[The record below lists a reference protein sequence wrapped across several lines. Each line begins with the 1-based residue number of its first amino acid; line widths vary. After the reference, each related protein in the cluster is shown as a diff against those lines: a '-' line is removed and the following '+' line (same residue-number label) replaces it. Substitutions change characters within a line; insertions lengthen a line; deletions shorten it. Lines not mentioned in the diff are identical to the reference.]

1 MCPNIF
7 RFPFVENRPRALGAT
22 SFISLVFHG
31 LLLGATGLAIPLKTA
46 TPPEETGISIDL
58 ASIVDPAPV
67 QDPAKQEAPK
77 QEAPAQVSGT
87 AKAEAPKP
95 GRAPMPKK
103 APKPNPRKAE
113 APMPRKAAAK
123 NDAPGRATPSGAM
136 QPDRKAE
143 QVASKAP
150 IGESSPPAP
159 AGGSGKPRPQYPELA
174 RKRGQEGTVSVRCQ
188 VDANGHVTNVSLAR
202 SSGFRLLDEAA
213 LKAVGKWK
221 FKPGRKDGA
230 CVAGTVVVP
239 VQFRLQ

>member
-46 TPPEETGISIDL
+46 TPP
-58 ASIVDPAPV
+58 
-67 QDPAKQEAPK
+67 
-77 QEAPAQVSGT
+77 
-87 AKAEAPKP
+87 
-95 GRAPMPKK
+95 
-103 APKPNPRKAE
+103 
-113 APMPRKAAAK
+113 
-123 NDAPGRATPSGAM
+123 GAM
-136 QPDRKAE
+136 QPDRKVE

-159 AGGSGKPRPQYPELA
+159 AGGSGKPRPQYPERA

-230 CVAGTVVVP
+230 DVAGTVVVP

>member
-77 QEAPAQVSGT
+77 QEAPAQVSGM
-87 AKAEAPKP
+87 AKAEAPKHE
-95 GRAPMPKK
+95 R
-103 APKPNPRKAE
+103 